1 MLEMFHTQ
9 FSFRDDCAVSSEVL
23 FSAKPLLNCCGC
35 AKPPPSTNSLLTD
48 SGSPSNPAEHLWDDL
63 RVSHHF
69 NFDRHEKPVSIFTY
83 FPLSQISVHPMCQ
96 TKKRLFDRSDT

>member
-63 RVSHHF
+63 RGSHHF
-69 NFDRHEKPVSIFTY
+69 DLMVMKTCVDLYVLSPITKNCSSDVSDENTSF
-83 FPLSQISVHPMCQ
+83 
-96 TKKRLFDRSDT
+96 